1 MLGLKGLRFIKWFLV
16 TVLLLVGCGLI
27 FNHQIASWVLSQQ
40 HSKIETKNVNKKVS
54 YNFRNVKA
62 ISTSDVIAA
71 QLKAKHF
78 IGVVAMPQIN
88 LSVPISE
95 GVSNQTL
102 KQGAGTLRKDQQMGV
117 GNYALAGHNMHKS
130 STILFG
136 PLYTSAKVG
145 QKIYLSDL
153 KHVYEYKAILV
164 RQIPATDVGVVSDTP
179 EKIVTLITCNND
191 GSARIE
197 VRGKFVKKYAYKTAS
212 HKLKNTLTQNVKA
225 K

>member
-1 MLGLKGLRFIKWFLV
+1 MKFLRVIKWFLV
-16 TVLLLVGCGLI
+16 TMLLIVGCALI
-27 FNHQIASWVLSQQ
+27 FNHQIASWFLSQQ
-40 HSKIETKNVNKKVS
+40 HSQIETTSSNKHAS
-54 YNFRNVKA
+54 YNFQNVKA
-62 ISTSDVIAA
+62 LSTWDVVDA
-71 QLKAKHF
+71 QFKAKHF
-78 IGVVAMPQIN
+78 IGVVAIPQIN

-95 GVSNQTL
+95 GVNNQTL

-117 GNYALAGHNMHKS
+117 GNYALAGHNMHKG

-145 QKIYLSDL
+145 QTIYLSDL
-153 KHVYEYKAILV
+153 KHVYEYKTTLV
-164 RQIPATDVGVVSDTP
+164 QQIPATDVGVVSDTP

-197 VRGKFVKKYAYKTAS
+197 VRGKFVKQYTYKTAN
-212 HKLKNTLTQNVKA
+212 HELKQFLTQNVKA

>member
-1 MLGLKGLRFIKWFLV
+1 M
-16 TVLLLVGCGLI
+16 TVLLVIGVALI
-27 FNHQIASWVLSQQ
+27 FNHPIASWFLSQQ
-40 HSKIETKNVNKKVS
+40 HSRIEITSSKKRAS

-62 ISTSDVIAA
+62 VSTWDVVNA
-71 QLKAKHF
+71 QFKAKHF
-78 IGVVAMPQIN
+78 IGVVAIPQIN

-95 GVSNQTL
+95 GVDNQTL

-117 GNYALAGHNMHKS
+117 GNYALAGHNMHKG

-145 QKIYLSDL
+145 QTIYLSDL
-153 KHVYEYKAILV
+153 KNVYEYKTNLV
-164 RQIPATDVGVVSDTP
+164 QQIPATDIGVVSNTSDN
-179 EKIVTLITCNND
+179 IVTLITCNND

-197 VRGKFVKKYAYKTAS
+197 VRGKLIKKFSYNS
-212 HKLKNTLTQNVKA
+212 VNNNLKHFLTQNVKA